1 MITLLSL
8 IIPIAIH
15 FGLNSSKIEEYQK
28 LNIENIAIY
37 LKDNPDCK
45 LYVIGYSDLVENSDK
60 LSENRAENV
69 KRELIKLGARDN
81 QLIVIEEGTKV
92 QNYEKN
98 DWNRVVIIT
107 D

>member
-1 MITLLSL
+1 MTLLSL

-45 LYVIGYSDLVENSDK
+45 LYVIGYSDLTENSDK
-60 LSENRAENV
+60 LSEDRAENV
-69 KRELIKLGARDN
+69 KREIIKLGARDN
-81 QLIVIEEGTKV
+81 QLITVEEGTRV

>member
-37 LKDNPDCK
+37 LKDNPDRK

-60 LSENRAENV
+60 LSEDRSENV
-69 KRELIKLGARDN
+69 KREIIKLGAHDN

>member
-1 MITLLSL
+1 MITLLLL

-45 LYVIGYSDLVENSDK
+45 LYIIGYSDLVENSDK
-60 LSENRAENV
+60 LSENRAKNV
-69 KRELIKLGARDN
+69 KKEIIKLGAHDN
-81 QLIVIEEGTKV
+81 QLIVVEEGTKV

>member
-15 FGLNSSKIEEYQK
+15 FGFNSSKVEEYQK

-45 LYVIGYSDLVENSDK
+45 LYIIGYSDLVENSDK

-69 KRELIKLGARDN
+69 KRELIKLGTHDN
-81 QLIVIEEGTKV
+81 QLIVIEEGTRV

>member
-1 MITLLSL
+1 MNILTA

-15 FGLNSSKIEEYQK
+15 FCLGSSNIEEYQK
-28 LNIENIAIY
+28 LNIENVAIY

-69 KRELIKLGARDN
+69 KKELIKLGAHDN

>member
-15 FGLNSSKIEEYQK
+15 FGFNSSKIEEYQK
-28 LNIENIAIY
+28 LNIENTAIY

-45 LYVIGYSDLVENSDK
+45 LYVIGYSDLTENSDK

-69 KRELIKLGARDN
+69 KRELVKFGARDN
-81 QLIVIEEGTKV
+81 QLVVIEEGTRV

>member
-1 MITLLSL
+1 MNILTA

-15 FGLNSSKIEEYQK
+15 FCLGSSNIEEYQK
-28 LNIENIAIY
+28 LNIENVAIY

-45 LYVIGYSDLVENSDK
+45 LYVIGYSDLIENSDK

-69 KRELIKLGARDN
+69 KKELVKLGAHDN

>member
-1 MITLLSL
+1 MNILTA

-15 FGLNSSKIEEYQK
+15 FCLGSSNIEEYQK
-28 LNIENIAIY
+28 LNIENVAIY

-69 KRELIKLGARDN
+69 KKELIKLGAHDN
-81 QLIVIEEGTKV
+81 QLIVVEEGTKV

>member
-1 MITLLSL
+1 MTLLSL

-45 LYVIGYSDLVENSDK
+45 LYVIGYSDLIENSDK
-60 LSENRAENV
+60 LSENRAKNV
-69 KRELIKLGARDN
+69 KKEIIKLGAHDN

>member
-15 FGLNSSKIEEYQK
+15 FGFNSSKVEEYQK
-28 LNIENIAIY
+28 LNIENTAIY

-45 LYVIGYSDLVENSDK
+45 LYVIGYSDLTENSDK

-69 KRELIKLGARDN
+69 KRELVKFGARDN
-81 QLIVIEEGTKV
+81 QLVVIEEGTKV

>member
-1 MITLLSL
+1 MTLLSL

-28 LNIENIAIY
+28 LNIENVAIY

-45 LYVIGYSDLVENSDK
+45 LYIIGYSDLVENSDN
-60 LSENRAENV
+60 LSEDRAENV
-69 KRELIKLGARDN
+69 KREIIKLGAHDN
-81 QLIVIEEGTKV
+81 QLIVIEEGARV

>member
-1 MITLLSL
+1 MTLLSL

-45 LYVIGYSDLVENSDK
+45 LY
-60 LSENRAENV
+60 
-69 KRELIKLGARDN
+69 
-81 QLIVIEEGTKV
+81 
-92 QNYEKN
+92 
-98 DWNRVVIIT
+98 IIRIIF
-107 D
+107 

>member
-1 MITLLSL
+1 MTLLSL

-28 LNIENIAIY
+28 LNIENVAIY

-45 LYVIGYSDLVENSDK
+45 LYIIGHSDLVENSDK
-60 LSENRAENV
+60 LSEDRAENV
-69 KRELIKLGARDN
+69 KREIIKLGAHDN
-81 QLIVIEEGTKV
+81 QLIVIEEGARV

>member
-15 FGLNSSKIEEYQK
+15 FGFNSSNIEEYQK

-45 LYVIGYSDLVENSDK
+45 LYIIGYSDLVENSDK
-60 LSENRAENV
+60 LSENRAKNV

-81 QLIVIEEGTKV
+81 QLITVEEGIRV
-92 QNYEKN
+92 QNYERN
-98 DWNRVVIIT
+98 NWNRVVIIT

>member
-60 LSENRAENV
+60 LSEDRAENV
-69 KRELIKLGARDN
+69 TKEIIKLGAHDN
-81 QLIVIEEGTKV
+81 QLIVIEEGTRV

>member
-15 FGLNSSKIEEYQK
+15 FGFNSSKIEEYQK
-28 LNIENIAIY
+28 LNIENTAIY

-45 LYVIGYSDLVENSDK
+45 LYVIGYSDLAENSDK

-69 KRELIKLGARDN
+69 KRELVKFGARDN
-81 QLIVIEEGTKV
+81 QLVVIEEGTKV

>member
-69 KRELIKLGARDN
+69 KKELIKFGAHDN

>member
-1 MITLLSL
+1 MNILTA

-15 FGLNSSKIEEYQK
+15 FCLGSSNIEEYQK
-28 LNIENIAIY
+28 LNIENVAIY

-45 LYVIGYSDLVENSDK
+45 LYVIGYSDLIENSDK

-69 KRELIKLGARDN
+69 KKELIKLGAHDN
-81 QLIVIEEGTKV
+81 QLIVIKEGTKV

>member
-1 MITLLSL
+1 MTLLSL

-28 LNIENIAIY
+28 LNIENVAIY

-60 LSENRAENV
+60 LSGDRAENV
-69 KRELIKLGARDN
+69 KREIIKLGAHDN
-81 QLIVIEEGTKV
+81 QLIVIEEGARV

-107 D
+107 N

>member
-8 IIPIAIH
+8 IIPISIH

-45 LYVIGYSDLVENSDK
+45 LYVIGYSDLSENSDK

-69 KRELIKLGARDN
+69 KKEIIKLGAHDN

>member
-1 MITLLSL
+1 MTLLSL

-28 LNIENIAIY
+28 LNIENVAIY

-45 LYVIGYSDLVENSDK
+45 LYIIGYSDLVENNDK
-60 LSENRAENV
+60 LSEDRAENV
-69 KRELIKLGARDN
+69 KREIIKLGAHDN
-81 QLIVIEEGTKV
+81 QLIVIEEGARV